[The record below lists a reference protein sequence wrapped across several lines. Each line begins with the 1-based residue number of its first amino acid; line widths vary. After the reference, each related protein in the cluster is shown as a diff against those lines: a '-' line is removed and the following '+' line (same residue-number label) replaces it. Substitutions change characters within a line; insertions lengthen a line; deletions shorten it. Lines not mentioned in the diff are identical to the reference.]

1 MELDLQSYLGS
12 MCTTVLICD
21 SASPPPP
28 PAFGLIYTR
37 ALLVSRER
45 RHLFVTPCSIE
56 MLRRFLGTQMTL
68 AYPLDAISQ
77 GPKNSRFPG
86 PNPLPLAAEPI
97 IIGLSLYKVFRMRI
111 GLVRIRIWLRIQ
123 FHHKWHKWK

>member
-1 MELDLQSYLGS
+1 
-12 MCTTVLICD
+12 
-21 SASPPPP
+21 
-28 PAFGLIYTR
+28 
-37 ALLVSRER
+37 
-45 RHLFVTPCSIE
+45 
-56 MLRRFLGTQMTL
+56 MLRRFLGPQMTL

-111 GLVRIRIWLRIQ
+111 GLDANQDLAPDPVS
-123 FHHKWHKWK
+123 HKWK